1 MKVPPGGFDLSGKEA
16 GERKAM
22 GLLDMIG
29 PVMIGPS
36 SSHTA
41 GAVRL
46 GLVARGLLGEPPL
59 RARISLHGSFAK
71 TGRGHGTH
79 LAVVS
84 GLLGISP
91 DDPGILQAF
100 ELALRAGLEATL
112 VEADLGEV
120 HPNSARFEIEGET
133 NRVAVAGSSIGGGA
147 ILVYAIDD
155 YPVRVSGEYFTVV
168 TRHRDIPGAIATV
181 AGTLSTAGVNIANL
195 LCLRGERGVEALMTV
210 ELDERPP
217 SDVLEKLEALD
228 LVLWFRA
235 IEAVAW

>member
-1 MKVPPGGFDLSGKEA
+1 MICPGGLDLSGREA
-16 GERKAM
+16 DKRKTM
-22 GLLDMIG
+22 GLLNMIG

-46 GLVARGLLGEPPL
+46 GLVARGLLGEPVV

-79 LAVVS
+79 LAVVA
-84 GLLGISP
+84 GLLGSSP

-100 ELALRAGLEATL
+100 ERAERAGLEVTL

-120 HPNSARFEIEGET
+120 HPNSARFEVEGET

-155 YPVRVSGEYFTVV
+155 YPVRVSGSYFTVV
-168 TRHRDIPGAIATV
+168 TRHRDLPGAIAAV
-181 AGTLSTAGVNIANL
+181 AGALSEAGVNIANL

-210 ELDERPP
+210 ELDGRPP
-217 SDVLEKLEALD
+217 SQVLEKIETLD

-235 IEAVAW
+235 IEPIAR